1 MRRFTYNWSNSAM
14 NTSIKMN
21 SRFSFSD
28 EEDSD
33 DTNSLYEAVLH
44 DISVGKLEG
53 GQRLKVAELARR
65 YGVSTSPVREVLR
78 RMQGEGYVDIS
89 PNRGAT
95 IRKGDANTIQNIF
108 EILELL
114 EPYFVAWFAEFA
126 PPELIDQMES
136 LQERIEKVPVG
147 DLAEFRRLDGQFHW
161 TVCKRHYNQQAA
173 DTWQKLRRAL
183 NVHGAKLSIKAP
195 RHAAIIQ
202 EHRALLEAL
211 RRNDVEQ
218 AVAVVKQHTHG
229 SFVQMSQ
236 QMRVL
241 GMTS

>member
-1 MRRFTYNWSNSAM
+1 M
-14 NTSIKMN
+14 K
-21 SRFSFSD
+21 FSFSESSTD
-28 EEDSD
+28 GD
-33 DTNSLYEAVLH
+33 DTSSLYEAVLN
-44 DISVGKLEG
+44 DISTGELEG

-114 EPYFVAWFAEFA
+114 EPYFVSWFAEFA
-126 PPELIDQMES
+126 PPDLLDEMEAI
-136 LQERIEKVPVG
+136 QKQIEEVPIA
-147 DLAEFRRLDGQFHW
+147 DLSTFRKLDGEFHW
-161 TVCKRHYNQQAA
+161 TICKRHYNQQAA
-173 DTWQKLRRAL
+173 DTWRKLRRAL

-195 RHAAIIQ
+195 RHEAIIA
-202 EHRALLEAL
+202 EHRMLLDAL
-211 RRNDVEQ
+211 RRNDVEES
-218 AVAVVKQHTHG
+218 VRVIRMHTQG

-241 GMTS
+241 GMTP